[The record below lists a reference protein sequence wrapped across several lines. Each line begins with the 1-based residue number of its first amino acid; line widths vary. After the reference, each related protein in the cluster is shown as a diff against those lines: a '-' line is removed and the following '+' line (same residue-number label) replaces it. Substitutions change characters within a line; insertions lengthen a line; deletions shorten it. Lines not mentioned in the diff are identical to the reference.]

1 MAQNSKAIRKRIK
14 SVAST
19 KKITR
24 TMEMVA
30 TSKLQRIQGRVLQ
43 SRPYMAAMKSLME
56 KISGSVESIGLLSPL
71 FERRTP
77 TKRVLVFVITANRGL
92 CGGFTSN
99 IVKMCRDHLDALRE
113 EGIEPTLWVAGKKG
127 VSQLKFRGVDI
138 DESRTDLTD
147 NPTFAEA
154 ESIAAPM
161 LAAFLD
167 HTVDRVDVV
176 YADFKSVGSQPPTA
190 TTLLPVGDTGSED
203 GDESGSEDEHG
214 AGADQFIYEPSA
226 AEILAELGPVYVK
239 NLMYRM
245 LLSSVASEQI
255 ARRVAMKNAT
265 DAAGDMEKNL
275 TRDYNKARQ
284 AAITQEIAEIVGG
297 VEAMK

>member
-1 MAQNSKAIRKRIK
+1 VAQNSKAIRKRIK

-71 FERRTP
+71 FERRSP

-92 CGGFTSN
+92 CGGFNSN
-99 IVKMCRDHLDALRE
+99 IVRKCRDHLDHLRA
-113 EGIEPTLWVAGKKG
+113 EGFEPTLWVAGKKG
-127 VSQLKFRGVDI
+127 VSQLNFRGVQI
-138 DESRTDLTD
+138 DESRTDLSD

-154 ESIAAPM
+154 EQVAAPM

-167 HTVDRVDVV
+167 HTVDRVDIV
-176 YADFKSVGSQPPTA
+176 YADFQSVGSQPPTA
-190 TTLLPVGDTGSED
+190 TTLLPVGETDSD
-203 GDESGSEDEHG
+203 DDDESDDGG
-214 AGADQFIYEPSA
+214 AQGVDQFIYEPSA
-226 AEILAELGPVYVK
+226 AEILSELGPAYVK

-265 DAAGDMEKNL
+265 DAAGDMETNL